1 MKKMKSGRRPMLGRE
16 NWARNSIKV
25 DDETKQMVNAV
36 SENRNISIGDSV
48 KTAMRLLMKKERIR
62 L

>member
-1 MKKMKSGRRPMLGRE
+1 MLGKE